1 MLLFTITWV
10 RNLNNL
16 EVYLSESE
24 INKIKVIRRDILEK
38 EHVALAISECDLV
51 YHLAATLGTLNV
63 VSQPSRMLNVNSYGT
78 QIVADLCVA
87 EDIPLVVMSSS
98 MVYGQN
104 KKQKVSESDDLFVG
118 AMLILDFGM
127 RFQK

>member
-1 MLLFTITWV
+1 M
-10 RNLNNL
+10 
-16 EVYLSESE
+16 
-24 INKIKVIRRDILEK
+24 EK

-87 EDIPLVVMSSS
+87 RDIPLVVMSSS
-98 MVYGQN
+98 MVYGQ
-104 KKQKVSESDDLFVG
+104 KKK
-118 AMLILDFGM
+118 
-127 RFQK
+127 RFQSQMIFL